1 MAGTRQNNQPATDQR
16 TRRSVPLMPDQW
28 AALKEIARME
38 QRSMQSQMSVMLG
51 DAIAEYR
58 PSKSKRA
65 TR

>member
-1 MAGTRQNNQPATDQR
+1 
-16 TRRSVPLMPDQW
+16 
-28 AALKEIARME
+28 ME

>member
-16 TRRSVPLMPDQW
+16 TRRSVPLTPDQW

-51 DAIAEYR
+51 DAIARYR
-58 PSKSKRA
+58 PANGRKA